1 MVIPRKIN
9 NYSLSTIRKLAQD
22 TSVANITVERHQK
35 KPVPQISHPKSFQK
49 KPEAQK
55 KFEKISSFEDIAI
68 KYANFL
74 DKLGSSL
81 FPVINNE
88 LNKQSGAAEEVTKM
102 SPWLKKWI
110 KRLFAGAAI
119 GGGGYYFGYRSAKKK
134 YGPAESLEVPSP
146 YGGGEFATPE
156 QYGG

>member
-9 NYSLSTIRKLAQD
+9 NYSISTIRKLAQNV
-22 TSVANITVERHQK
+22 TNITVERQQK

-55 KFEKISSFEDIAI
+55 KFEKLSSFEDIAI

-81 FPVINNE
+81 FPVINRE
-88 LNKQSGAAEEVTKM
+88 LSKQSAAAEEVKQM
-102 SPWLKKWI
+102 SPWLKKLF
-110 KRLFAGAAI
+110 KKLFAGAAI
-119 GGGGYYFGYRSAKKK
+119 GGAGYFFGYRSAKKK
-134 YGPAESLEVPSP
+134 YAPAESLEIPSP
-146 YGGGEFATPE
+146 YGGGEFITPE
-156 QYGG
+156 QSGG